1 MFLAHCCKLLLR
13 SAARLIHE
21 RLHYSLFHVHG
32 RIWQALCYVC
42 KLSLIMGNFVS
53 SRSAEEEVEMAD
65 GNSQLALLD
74 LSFLSEEER
83 EKIERVLKAD
93 QEIRTKDRVRLG

>member
-1 MFLAHCCKLLLR
+1 MFMVEFGRR
-13 SAARLIHE
+13 SAT
-21 RLHYSLFHVHG
+21 SS
-32 RIWQALCYVC
+32 
-42 KLSLIMGNFVS
+42 KLSPIMGNFVS
-53 SRSAEEEVEMAD
+53 SSSAAAEEEVEMAD